1 MKKTPKNNTAE
12 YHPSE
17 LLVWIKKI
25 IDSCENTFHFEG
37 TQVIITKFKEICD
50 DEKQCVEVE
59 DYFSLKYNEVH
70 GIMNML

>member
-37 TQVIITKFKEICD
+37 AQIVINKFKEICD
-50 DEKQCVEVE
+50 KESQWVDIQ
-59 DYFSLKYNEVH
+59 DYLNQKYNKKH
-70 GIMNML
+70 GIIK